1 MKSTPNATPTKPGQ
15 KRDKEIRDFDDEVW
29 DRIYKL
35 YDKAMKD
42 FEILE
47 DPFKDDRGS
56 RDSRPIAIPKK
67 VRITKSKAGQLTK
80 ESDFDASVER
90 RLLKG
95 VIRIDDR
102 QIGNVLP
109 LRTPE
114 FTWGT
119 GSLRQLPSLQG
130 NLDGSCE
137 TAWLLMNSYWTFP

>member
-1 MKSTPNATPTKPGQ
+1 MQVS
-15 KRDKEIRDFDDEVW
+15 
-29 DRIYKL
+29 
-35 YDKAMKD
+35 
-42 FEILE
+42 
-47 DPFKDDRGS
+47 
-56 RDSRPIAIPKK
+56 
-67 VRITKSKAGQLTK
+67 
-80 ESDFDASVER
+80 
-90 RLLKG
+90 KG

-137 TAWLLMNSYWTFP
+137 TAWLLMNSYWKYFTPMSMTHISVTISHYFRTLIRLYVIYDR